1 LLQAGPTFIEV
12 FAMKSIIRGVL
23 IASAL
28 VIPVASFAQST
39 EHTTRAQVRA
49 ELVQLE
55 SVGYHVGDGDPTHY
69 PEAIQA
75 AEAKLAARDASKS
88 NYGGAS
94 SSTSQSGGS
103 VPAADWNT
111 MYSR

>member
-1 LLQAGPTFIEV
+1 
-12 FAMKSIIRGVL
+12 MKSIIRGVL

-28 VIPVASFAQST
+28 VIPIASFAQST

-69 PEAIQA
+69 PDAIQA
-75 AEAKLAARDASKS
+75 AEAKLAARDASTS

-94 SSTSQSGGS
+94 STSQSGGGVS
-103 VPAADWNT
+103 AADWNA

>member
-1 LLQAGPTFIEV
+1 
-12 FAMKSIIRGVL
+12 MKSIIRGVL

-28 VIPVASFAQST
+28 VIPITSFAQST

-69 PEAIQA
+69 PDEIQA
-75 AEAKLAARDASKS
+75 AEAKLAARDASTS
-88 NYGGAS
+88 HYGGV
-94 SSTSQSGGS
+94 SSTSQSGGGVS
-103 VPAADWNT
+103 AADWNA

>member
-1 LLQAGPTFIEV
+1 
-12 FAMKSIIRGVL
+12 MKSFIRGVL
-23 IASAL
+23 IAGAL
-28 VIPVASFAQST
+28 VIPAASFAQST

-69 PEAIQA
+69 PDAIQA
-75 AEAKLAARDASKS
+75 AEAKVAARNASTS

-94 SSTSQSGGS
+94 SSTSQSSGGVS
-103 VPAADWNT
+103 AADWNA